1 MHLITD
7 EGLSLL
13 LKRLRNKIAL
23 KSALENKVDKVNGK
37 DLSDNDFTNSHI
49 ELLSNSFDSVS
60 VEHSTGK
67 SHITFLN
74 SEINNNIKL
83 DIDTGC
89 DLFFYPVLSNV
100 CIELDGTITI
110 PYTYISKE
118 GCDIGKISVTMSY
131 IYEEDID
138 PTTQI
143 FEINSKESGEL
154 VLTNI
159 PEKTGWVKYSF
170 TILGDTDAIKTN
182 FMEYEEILIKVF
194 ASYRTSERD
203 MLPGTWYSAGK
214 VISEDLKDGTY
225 KTTVYSQG
233 GNTSITFA
241 NNKKIFEI
249 YHISNHVTNMYN
261 TFNNCTNLT
270 GNPFCSDKVTN
281 MYSTYYNCKNLT
293 GSPVCGNNV
302 TDMSSTYYNCYNLTG
317 SPVCGPN
324 VTKMISTYYNCQNL
338 KGSPVIGDNVVNASS
353 AYMYCTNLTGQP
365 VCGPN
370 VTNMCRAYDY
380 CYNITGSPA
389 CGDKVIDMYEAYSN
403 CYNLTGSPVCGP
415 NVTNMNYAYNNC
427 YNLTGSPVCG
437 DNVIYMDYAYY
448 NCHNLTGNP
457 ACGPNVTKMNST
469 YGNCT
474 NLTGSPACGDNV
486 IYMIRTYNNCT
497 NLTGSP
503 VCGPLVTNM
512 MNTYYCCYNLTGQP
526 ACGNNVTDMSNA
538 YMACF
543 NLTGSPACG
552 PNVNDMSGAYY
563 NCRNLTGSPVCGDNV
578 TSMSGTYVNCY
589 NLTGSPVCGPNV
601 TNMSSAYYN
610 CKNLTGSPVCGDNV
624 TSMYCTYRDCY
635 NLTGSAACG
644 PNVTGM
650 YETYMNCYNL
660 TGQPA
665 CGNNVTN
672 MYHTYSYCYNL
683 TGSPVCG
690 DKVTNMDYTYYDC
703 RNLTGQPACG
713 NNVTDMSYAY
723 YNCYS
728 LTGAAVCGDKVTR
741 MLNAYY
747 NCKNLTSAEI
757 GPRVT
762 NTDNCFVSCSNLVS
776 VNISNGASTI
786 GNSAFWGCSKIERIV
801 FPSSITLIRSNAF
814 NGCSNLISYDFR
826 NHKTIPTLNNTSAF
840 YNINSQCII
849 TVPVTLYGD
858 WIVASNWSS
867 YANYILPDTT
877 EPGIISIE
885 NDTVNLDVNKTRTID
900 ITIVNFED
908 VNSINVSAVSDK
920 TACVSIGN
928 ITKVQKNSKSAVITV
943 ELITTELEEDANI
956 TLTVSS
962 ASATVNYTFV
972 VEVEKVTIDY
982 TVEPV
987 SGASYGFELNADG
1000 YYESKNKGVQSSYAI
1015 CKINIVNPNKDHK
1028 VILDCISYGESN
1040 YDYGILSN
1048 VGSTLTSS
1056 SSADSSGVK
1065 KSFYGLSS
1073 SAIQSVNYGAVEGT
1087 IYVKYIKD
1095 GSQNSGND
1103 TLQFKVRFEYIDPN
1117 APSGSFTVEPVS
1129 GASYGFALNGDYYE
1143 NQNKQQDNTAAL
1155 CKVIINN
1162 PLGQNVVF
1170 YCDQSSES
1178 GYDYGLLSNVGS
1190 TLATSNTADSSG
1202 VKQSCKSKSGSFIV
1216 NYGAIEGTIYVKYR
1230 KDGSVSNGTDTFKF
1244 KVEFE

>member
-13 LKRLRNKIAL
+13 LKRIRNKIAL

-37 DLSDNDFTNSHI
+37 DLSDNDFTNNHK
-49 ELLSNSFDSVS
+49 ELLNDSFDSVS
-60 VEHSTGK
+60 VEYSTGK

-89 DLFFYPVLSNV
+89 DLFFYPVLNDT

-118 GCDIGKISVTMSY
+118 GCDIGRISVTMSY
-131 IYEEDID
+131 ISEEGID

-154 VLTNI
+154 VLTNT
-159 PEKTGWVKYSF
+159 PEKAGLVKYSF

-182 FMEYEEILIKVF
+182 FMEYEGILIKVF

-203 MLPGTWYSAGK
+203 MLPGAWYSAGK
-214 VISEDLKDGTY
+214 VISEDLGNNMY
-225 KTTVYSQG
+225 KTTVYDQKE
-233 GNTSITFA
+233 NTSITFA

-261 TFNNCTNLT
+261 AFNNCTNLT
-270 GNPFCSDKVTN
+270 GNPFCGPNVTN
-281 MYSTYYNCKNLT
+281 MFFTYCNCKNLT
-293 GSPVCGNNV
+293 GSPVCGPNV
-302 TDMSSTYYNCYNLTG
+302 ENMYQTYYNCYNLTG
-317 SPVCGPN
+317 SPVCGDK
-324 VTKMISTYYNCQNL
+324 VTIMNQTYTGCNR
-338 KGSPVIGDNVVNASS
+338 
-353 AYMYCTNLTGQP
+353 LTGSP

-370 VTNMCRAYDY
+370 VTTMFSTYWNCF
-380 CYNITGSPA
+380 NITGSPV
-389 CGDKVIDMYEAYSN
+389 CGDKVIDMTQTYMNCSNLTGSPVCGDKVTGMYQTYRNCYNLTGSAVCGPNVIDMSYTYNNCSNLTSAVCGNNVTNMAGAYIN

-415 NVTNMNYAYNNC
+415 NVIAFGNAYYNC
-427 YNLTGSPVCG
+427 YKLTGSPVCGPNVNDMYSTYENCVNLKGSPVCGPNVNVMTGTYRNCHNLTGSPVCENKVT
-437 DNVIYMDYAYY
+437 DISWAYQ
-448 NCHNLTGNP
+448 NC
-457 ACGPNVTKMNST
+457 K
-469 YGNCT
+469 
-474 NLTGSPACGDNV
+474 
-486 IYMIRTYNNCT
+486 

-503 VCGPLVTNM
+503 VCGPNVTTM
-512 MNTYYCCYNLTGQP
+512 HNTYYQ
-526 ACGNNVTDMSNA
+526 
-538 YMACF
+538 
-543 NLTGSPACG
+543 
-552 PNVNDMSGAYY
+552 
-563 NCRNLTGSPVCGDNV
+563 
-578 TSMSGTYVNCY
+578 CY

-601 TNMSSAYYN
+601 TNMSY
-610 CKNLTGSPVCGDNV
+610 
-624 TSMYCTYRDCY
+624 TYHNCY
-635 NLTGSAACG
+635 NLTGSPTCG
-644 PNVTGM
+644 DK
-650 YETYMNCYNL
+650 
-660 TGQPA
+660 
-665 CGNNVTN
+665 VTN
-672 MYHTYSYCYNL
+672 MAYTYCNCYNL
-683 TGSPVCG
+683 TGSPVCRPN
-690 DKVTNMDYTYYDC
+690 VTNMYAAYHNC
-703 RNLTGQPACG
+703 SNLTG
-713 NNVTDMSYAY
+713 T
-723 YNCYS
+723 
-728 LTGAAVCGDKVTR
+728 AVCGPNVNVMYST
-741 MLNAYY
+741 YY

-762 NTDNCFVSCSNLVS
+762 STDSCFMNCSNLVS
-776 VNISNGASTI
+776 VNISNGANVI
-786 GNSAFWGCSKIERIV
+786 GNSAFRNCSKIERII
-801 FPSSITLIRSNAF
+801 FPPSITSIKFDAF

-826 NHKTIPTLNNTSAF
+826 NHKTIPTLGSSSAF
-840 YNINSQCII
+840 YSINSQCII
-849 TVPVTLYGD
+849 TVPITLYSD
-858 WIVASNWSS
+858 WIVASNWNLF
-867 YANYILPDTT
+867 ANYILPDTT

-885 NDTVNLDVNKTRTID
+885 NDTVNLDINKTRTID

-920 TACVSIGN
+920 AECVSIGN
-928 ITKVQKNSKSAVITV
+928 ITKVQKSSRSAIISV
-943 ELITTELEEDANI
+943 ELITAELEENANI

-972 VEVEKVTIDY
+972 VEVEEVKVDY

-1015 CKINIVNPNKDHK
+1015 CKINIVNPNKDHR

-1048 VGSTLTSS
+1048 VGSTLTLS

-1095 GSQNSGND
+1095 SSQNSGND
-1103 TLQFKVRFEYIDPN
+1103 TLLFKVRFEYIDPN

-1162 PLGQNVVF
+1162 PLGQNVIF
-1170 YCDQSSES
+1170 HCNQSSEN

-1202 VKQSCKSKSGSFIV
+1202 VKQSCKNKSGDFTV

>member
-13 LKRLRNKIAL
+13 LKRIRNKIAL

-37 DLSDNDFTNSHI
+37 DLSDNDFTNNHK
-49 ELLSNSFDSVS
+49 ELLNDSFDSVS
-60 VEHSTGK
+60 VEYSTGK

-89 DLFFYPVLSNV
+89 DLFFYPVLNDT

-118 GCDIGKISVTMSY
+118 GCDIGRISVTMSY
-131 IYEEDID
+131 ISEEGID

-154 VLTNI
+154 VLTNT
-159 PEKTGWVKYSF
+159 PEKAGLVKYSF

-214 VISEDLKDGTY
+214 VISEDLGNNMY
-225 KTTVYSQG
+225 KTTVYGQD

-261 TFNNCTNLT
+261 AFNNCTNLT
-270 GNPFCSDKVTN
+270 GNPFCGPNVTN
-281 MYSTYYNCKNLT
+281 MFFTYCNCKNLT
-293 GSPVCGNNV
+293 GSPVCGDKV
-302 TDMSSTYYNCYNLTG
+302 TTMYSTYWNCYNLTG

-324 VTKMISTYYNCQNL
+324 VTIMNQTYTGCNRL
-338 KGSPVIGDNVVNASS
+338 TGSPVCGPNVTTMFSTYWNCFNITGSPVCGDKVIDMTQT
-353 AYMYCTNLTGQP
+353 YMNCIRLTGSPVCGDKVTGMYQTYRNCTNLTGSAVCGPNVIDMSYAYNNCSNLTSAVCGNNVTNMTGTYYNCINLTGEPVCGPNVTTMSNAFNNCFNLAGSP

-370 VTNMCRAYDY
+370 VTNMYSTYENCVNLKGSPVCGPNVNVMTGTYRN
-380 CYNITGSPA
+380 CHKLTGSPV
-389 CGDKVIDMYEAYSN
+389 CENKVTDISWAYQN
-403 CYNLTGSPVCGP
+403 CKNLTGSPVCGP
-415 NVTNMNYAYNNC
+415 NVTTM
-427 YNLTGSPVCG
+427 
-437 DNVIYMDYAYY
+437 
-448 NCHNLTGNP
+448 H
-457 ACGPNVTKMNST
+457 
-469 YGNCT
+469 
-474 NLTGSPACGDNV
+474 
-486 IYMIRTYNNCT
+486 
-497 NLTGSP
+497 
-503 VCGPLVTNM
+503 
-512 MNTYYCCYNLTGQP
+512 NTYYQ
-526 ACGNNVTDMSNA
+526 
-538 YMACF
+538 
-543 NLTGSPACG
+543 
-552 PNVNDMSGAYY
+552 
-563 NCRNLTGSPVCGDNV
+563 
-578 TSMSGTYVNCY
+578 CY

-601 TNMSSAYYN
+601 TNMSY
-610 CKNLTGSPVCGDNV
+610 T
-624 TSMYCTYRDCY
+624 YC
-635 NLTGSAACG
+635 N
-644 PNVTGM
+644 
-650 YETYMNCYNL
+650 
-660 TGQPA
+660 
-665 CGNNVTN
+665 
-672 MYHTYSYCYNL
+672 CYNL
-683 TGSPVCG
+683 TGSPTCGDNVTNMYNAYCNCYNLTGSPTCG
-690 DKVTNMDYTYYDC
+690 DKVTNMMQTYC
-703 RNLTGQPACG
+703 
-713 NNVTDMSYAY
+713 
-723 YNCYS
+723 NCYS
-728 LTGAAVCGDKVTR
+728 LTGLPVCGPNVTDMWGAYHNCSNLTGTAVCGPNVNVMSTT
-741 MLNAYY
+741 YY

-762 NTDNCFVSCSNLVS
+762 NTDSCFMNCSNLVS
-776 VNISNGASTI
+776 VNISNGANVI
-786 GNSAFWGCSKIERIV
+786 GNSAFKNCSKIERII
-801 FPSSITLIRSNAF
+801 FPPSITSIKFDAF

-826 NHKTIPTLNNTSAF
+826 NHKTIPTLGSSSAF
-840 YNINSQCII
+840 YSINSQCVI
-849 TVPVTLYGD
+849 TVPITLYSD
-858 WIVASNWSS
+858 WIVASNWNLF
-867 YANYILPDTT
+867 ANYILPDTT

-885 NDTVNLDVNKTRTID
+885 NDTVNLDINKTRTID

-972 VEVEKVTIDY
+972 VEVEKVIVDY

-1015 CKINIVNPNKDHK
+1015 CKINIINPNKDHK
-1028 VILDCISYGESN
+1028 VIIDCISYGESN

-1103 TLQFKVRFEYIDPN
+1103 TLQFKVRLEYIDPN
-1117 APSGSFTVEPVS
+1117 APSGSFTVESVS

-1143 NQNKQQDNTAAL
+1143 NQNKQQDGTAAL

-1162 PLGQNVVF
+1162 PLGQDVVF
-1170 YCDQSSES
+1170 YCNQSSEN

-1190 TLATSNTADSSG
+1190 TLATNNTADSSG
-1202 VKQSCKSKSGSFIV
+1202 VKQSCKSKSGSFTV
-1216 NYGAIEGTIYVKYR
+1216 NYGVIEGTIYVKYR